1 MGLWNFIKAAAQKMS
16 DTASANA
23 MIRYRAMARQG
34 AHINP
39 QKARELLDKAEII
52 AMRRF
57 DVEVKRIYDEAG
69 KRISHEANKRGLTG
83 DERHDFFEAESRK
96 VKLKIK
102 SLALK
107 LVNEAKYLK
116 RSILDEYDLSDDAQQ
131 LKRSIWSRYGFSD
144 DSDDS
149 DDD

>member
-1 MGLWNFIKAAAQKMS
+1 MGLWNFVKAAVQKIS

-23 MIRYRAMARQG
+23 MRNCREMARRG

-39 QKARELLDKAEII
+39 EKARELLDKAEAI

-69 KRISHEANKRGLTG
+69 KRISREANKRGLTG
-83 DERHDFFEAESRK
+83 DERKDFFEAESRK
-96 VKLKIK
+96 VKLRIQNE
-102 SLALK
+102 ALK
-107 LVNEAKYLK
+107 VVKEAKHFK

-131 LKRSIWSRYGFSD
+131 LKRAIWRRYRFSD
-144 DSDDS
+144 DDFSDDE
-149 DDD
+149 